1 MKYTILIITFA
12 LSVLIAKDNT
22 VLLKVD
28 GIVFKNGNLMTDAS
42 VDPFGASLAYP
53 AGEPSVTT
61 TMNVW
66 EPGFESPWHYHPYS
80 GPVVI
85 IQGELTV
92 DFDNDSSLD
101 DLSSEKTSTVQSV
114 YKAGDSFL
122 AVSNTWHVSSN
133 QGSEDLVF
141 MVSWLGEKGEP
152 VKVLNNK

>member
-1 MKYTILIITFA
+1 
-12 LSVLIAKDNT
+12 
-22 VLLKVD
+22 
-28 GIVFKNGNLMTDAS
+28 
-42 VDPFGASLAYP
+42 
-53 AGEPSVTT
+53 
-61 TMNVW
+61 
-66 EPGFESPWHYHPYS
+66 
-80 GPVVI
+80 VVI

>member
-1 MKYTILIITFA
+1 MKKTITMFLMSALILGCVNET
-12 LSVLIAKDNT
+12 KT
-22 VLLKVD
+22 KKTM
-28 GIVFKNGNLMTDAS
+28 FKNGNLMTDAS
-42 VDPFGASLAYP
+42 VGPFGASLAYP

-92 DFDNDSSLD
+92 DFDNDSPLD
-101 DLSSEKTSTVQSV
+101 DLSSEKTSTTQSV
-114 YKAGDSFL
+114 YKAGESFL
-122 AVSNTWHVSSN
+122 AVSNTWHISSN
-133 QGSEDLVF
+133 QGSEDLIF

-152 VKVLNNK
+152 IKVLNNKQ